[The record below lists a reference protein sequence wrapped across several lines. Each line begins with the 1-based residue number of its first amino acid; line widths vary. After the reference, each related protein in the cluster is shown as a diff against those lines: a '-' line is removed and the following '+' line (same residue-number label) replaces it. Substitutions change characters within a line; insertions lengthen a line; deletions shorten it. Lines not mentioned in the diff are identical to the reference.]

1 MKAAMGAVEMTEE
14 TMRLL
19 TRGELMRY
27 TEFQL
32 DEAFRQNRNALFL
45 LPVGSLERQ
54 TAENNLAN
62 IHYEQFRRARGPGG
76 RGR

>member
-1 MKAAMGAVEMTEE
+1 MKAAIGAVEMTEE

-32 DEAFRQNRNALFL
+32 DEAFRQNTNALFT
-45 LPVGSLERQ
+45 LPIGSLERQ
-54 TAENNLAN
+54 TAENNLDN
-62 IHYEQFRRARGPGG
+62 IRCEQFRRARGPGG